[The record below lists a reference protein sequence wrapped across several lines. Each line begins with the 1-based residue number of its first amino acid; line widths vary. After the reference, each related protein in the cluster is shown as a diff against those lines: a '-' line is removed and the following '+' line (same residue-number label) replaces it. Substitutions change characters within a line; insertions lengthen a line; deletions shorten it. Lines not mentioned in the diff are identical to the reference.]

1 MASPASESTSPGV
14 PQHAEPDRVPAMAA
28 AEERR
33 SSSSVEKGSVAA
45 DAVGVPSS
53 IDERALIRRIDARVL
68 PMLFVVYVAAFLDR

>member
-33 SSSSVEKGSVAA
+33 SSSVEKGSVAA